1 MIKSLKSKGLC
12 VILCGALIV
21 GVATGC
27 TSQATSSKSLQS
39 KSTPKPIKEI
49 TRVSYE
55 KKAEELKAKYEK
67 NQNDEALRLEYAQ
80 TLFTL
85 GDITEAQEILK
96 PLLDSKKPSGDAIY
110 LSSQIEYLNGNYAQ
124 AEKLCNTLIKEYP
137 DKFKEKAEDKL
148 ALIYYQTNQY
158 QKAEKLSSTD
168 GKVNNY
174 LLEMMKAFEDKQ
186 ANQIDWNGKN
196 ETVIPFVTTDPLPV
210 IPVEIN
216 GKRINAIIDSGAPM
230 FVVDE
235 KIAKEIG
242 IKEASDNE
250 SEFAGGNT
258 AKTGFGQA
266 DSLTIGD
273 VNMKNIPVMLGPFGG
288 FEDGL
293 KAYKDIHG
301 ILGTSILKEFV
312 PTMDYPSG
320 QLVLR
325 PRNEVGRNNLNKM
338 LANDKILEEIPFTLA
353 SVHFMF
359 GKGSVN
365 QKKNL
370 NYFIDSG
377 LGDEKGAGIIL
388 PKETMD
394 SLGIPMPEL
403 KKAEEGKGGMGGSD
417 FKEAHF
423 GLSSYGLGNLQM
435 KNRLGYYFTGGVLDY
450 DESVGFFQDGLI
462 SHHYLKNYK
471 WSIDFDSMKMTFS
484 NPK

>member
-1 MIKSLKSKGLC
+1 MKSLKSRGLC
-12 VILCGALIV
+12 VLLCGALIV

-27 TSQATSSKSLQS
+27 ASQATSPKSSKV
-39 KSTPKPIKEI
+39 KSTSKPIKEI
-49 TRVSYE
+49 TRVNYE
-55 KKAEELKAKYEK
+55 KQAKELKTKYEK
-67 NQNDEALRLEYAQ
+67 NQKDEALRLEYAQ
-80 TLFTL
+80 ALFKL
-85 GDITEAQEILK
+85 GDIAEAQGVLK
-96 PLLDSKKPSGDAIY
+96 PLLDLKKPSADAIY
-110 LSSQIEYLNGNYAQ
+110 LSSRIEYLNGNYTQ

-137 DKFKEKAEDKL
+137 DKFKEKAEDEL

-158 QKAEKLSSTD
+158 QKADKLSSTD

-216 GKRINAIIDSGAPM
+216 GKRINAIIDSGGPM

-242 IKEASDNE
+242 IKEASNDE
-250 SEFAGGNT
+250 SKFAGGNT

-273 VNMKNIPVMLGPFGG
+273 VNMKNIPVMLGPFDG
-288 FEDGL
+288 FEEVF
-293 KAYKDIHG
+293 KDYGNIQG
-301 ILGTSILKEFV
+301 ILGTSVLKEFV

-325 PRNEVGRNNLNKM
+325 PRNEVGRSNLKKM
-338 LANDKILEEIPFTLA
+338 LENDKVLEEIPFTLA
-353 SVHFMF
+353 STHFMF

-365 QKKNL
+365 QKENL
-370 NYFIDSG
+370 NYFVDSG

-388 PKETMD
+388 PDDTMN

-417 FKEAHF
+417 YKEAHF
-423 GLSSYGLGNLQM
+423 DLSSYGLGNLQM
-435 KNRLGYYFTGGVLDY
+435 KNSLGYYFTGGVLDY

-471 WSIDFDSMKMTFS
+471 WSIDFDSRKMTFS
-484 NPK
+484 NSK